1 MFFSFFHFIIV
12 VIQSL
17 SPPHLFATPWTA
29 AHQSSLSLIISQS
42 LLKLMSIESTM
53 PSNHLILSHPFL
65 LLPSIFP
72 SIRVFSSELALCIKW
87 TKYWSFSFS
96 ISPSIRGW
104 FPLGLTGLISLI
116 SFTLSFLKLLIL
128 FWRLLEGD
136 LQQIHHLFNCSYLS
150 FMFTI
155 LESNSELVPKNV
167 LLCSLH
173 IVLRMP

>member
-12 VIQSL
+12 IQSL
-17 SPPHLFATPWTA
+17 SPLRLFATPWTA
-29 AHQSSLSLIISQS
+29 ARQSSLSLIISQS

-65 LLPSIFP
+65 LLPSILP
-72 SIRVFSSELALCIKW
+72 SIRVFSSELALRIKW
-87 TKYWSFSFS
+87 PKYWSFSFS

-173 IVLRMP
+173 IVLWMP